1 MLNMEKKMFQ
11 YHQFCSLDSQQSVD
25 DRVDRGGELAEDGGH
40 HVQVSGDQ
48 GGVAQL
54 GQQEHLRTPLQM
66 STGCPKKENFL
77 FKWP

>member
-1 MLNMEKKMFQ
+1 MFQ

-25 DRVDRGGELAEDGGH
+25 DRVDRGGELAEDRGH

-66 STGCPKKENFL
+66 STRGLKVQIFH
-77 FKWP
+77 

>member
-1 MLNMEKKMFQ
+1 MFQ

-40 HVQVSGDQ
+40 HIQVSGDQ

-54 GQQEHLRTPLQM
+54 GQQEHLHTTANVYRVSQKREFFVQM
-66 STGCPKKENFL
+66 AITSQ
-77 FKWP
+77 